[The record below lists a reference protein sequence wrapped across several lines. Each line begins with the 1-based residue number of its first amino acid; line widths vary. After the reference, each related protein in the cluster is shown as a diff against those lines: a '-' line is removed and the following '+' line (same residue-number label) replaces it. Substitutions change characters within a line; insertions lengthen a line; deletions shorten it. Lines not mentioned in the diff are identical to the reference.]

1 MPTRFVLAF
10 LFEYIMNKEDCY
22 SIGYISKP
30 HGLKGEVSAV
40 FTEPVELNEL
50 ESVFIEVKGNLVPYF
65 IHAFSER
72 PDKAFIK
79 FDEVDTQEQASA
91 IKGCSIYLGKETRPA
106 LKRGSFY
113 NDEVVGFTVEDEN
126 VGTLG
131 TLSQVMQSGPNRLL
145 QLQFQ
150 GKEVLIPVNG
160 PFIKSVN
167 KSKKL
172 IKVNLPEGFLDI

>member
-1 MPTRFVLAF
+1 
-10 LFEYIMNKEDCY
+10 MNKDDCY
-22 SIGYISKP
+22 SIGYVAKP

-40 FTEPVELNEL
+40 FTEPIELSEL
-50 ESVFIEVKGNLVPYF
+50 DALFLEVKGNLVPYF
-65 IHAFSER
+65 IHSFSER

-79 FDEVDTQEQASA
+79 FEEINTQEQAA
-91 IKGCSIYLGKETRPA
+91 GIKGCVIYLNKETRPA

-113 NDEVVGFTVEDEN
+113 NDEVIGFTVEDEN
-126 VGTLG
+126 EGILG
-131 TLSQVMQSGPNRLL
+131 ILTQVMQSGPSRLL
-145 QLQFQ
+145 QLQYL

-172 IKVNLPEGFLDI
+172 IKVSLPEGFLDI